1 VPRTSADQRVWYK
14 TIRAGRHRLDLLL
27 QQAMQKAGINGK
39 FSCMSLRKGKIK
51 AHQHHHQQ
59 QQLSSTLNN
68 HKRTA
73 SSTSNSSYSEL
84 LDLSSHSNNN
94 NKNNNNNGVINLA
107 KKIKRESTPP
117 SLLLSMPCSLLTNFN
132 YQQRPL
138 VTADDLPSLVA
149 QTPTSILISSANN
162 NNKCKLTSHDN
173 TFTALY
179 SAAHSKSSRQSKM
192 NVCTPIEHYE

>member
-1 VPRTSADQRVWYK
+1 
-14 TIRAGRHRLDLLL
+14 I
-27 QQAMQKAGINGK
+27 
-39 FSCMSLRKGKIK
+39 

-117 SLLLSMPCSLLTNFN
+117 SLLLSMPCSVLTNSN

-138 VTADDLPSLVA
+138 VTADDLPSLIA

-162 NNKCKLTSHDN
+162 NNKCKLTTHDN

-179 SAAHSKSSRQSKM
+179 SAAHLKSSRQSKL
-192 NVCTPIEHYE
+192 NVCTPIEHYGHVLLTVVPNRPIGLSAFHRHRLRFLGLETDSVESIFTDGSLI

>member
-1 VPRTSADQRVWYK
+1 
-14 TIRAGRHRLDLLL
+14 
-27 QQAMQKAGINGK
+27 K
-39 FSCMSLRKGKIK
+39 FFSQTKNFC
-51 AHQHHHQQ
+51 
-59 QQLSSTLNN
+59 STFFIWNN
-68 HKRTA
+68 
-73 SSTSNSSYSEL
+73 E
-84 LDLSSHSNNN
+84 
-94 NKNNNNNGVINLA
+94 
-107 KKIKRESTPP
+107 
-117 SLLLSMPCSLLTNFN
+117 TNFN